1 MLKTCEPYEKMNAY
15 ICKSGTLGVLMFES
29 EDEDTEDRS
38 MQPVYISLNGTK
50 MANKLNSM
58 MDHVWDGFYSGQ
70 KRLSRFP
77 GLIDGNQGV
86 YNLTFTG
93 SPAKK
98 LRFTYMSQNK
108 TGGMTLRIAYPSA
121 VSRSLVKDGKKV
133 EYNQW
138 NETLHMYGPI
148 TQTFC
153 GENRYVGVV
162 NIFEF
167 YLNTGC
173 TIHIIPRDAIQSLV
187 RMEWT
192 MASFF
197 SNGGTTSFMDR
208 VAGGL
213 GIHASTIKI
222 VSVYEGSLVVNYEVT
237 SATGNAVELA

>member
-1 MLKTCEPYEKMNAY
+1 MNAY

-29 EDEDTEDRS
+29 EDADTEDRS
-38 MQPVYISLNGTK
+38 MQPIYISLNGTT

-58 MDHVWDGFYSGQ
+58 MDHVWDGFYTGQ

-98 LRFTYMSQNK
+98 LRFTYLAQNK

-121 VSRSLVKDGKKV
+121 VSRSLIKDKKTV

-138 NETLHMYGPI
+138 DETLHMYGPI
-148 TQTFC
+148 TQSFC
-153 GENRYVGVV
+153 GENRYIGVK

-167 YLNTGC
+167 YLTTGC

-192 MASFF
+192 MDAFF
-197 SNGGTTSFMDR
+197 SNGGTTSFMDK

-222 VSVYEGSLVVNYEVT
+222 VSVYEGSLVVNYEIGDTNNDPV
-237 SATGNAVELA
+237 ALA